1 MGKMYHWF
9 SKLFFNWL
17 IRGLVASN
25 VLYIQTLPY
34 LQKWIY
40 RLEYRGRKSC
50 LLYPQVFIRF
60 SKNCYWN
67 FGQAFNQWNLAS
79 FLTLYTFLRGC
90 LAALDTSRRSTQSRK
105 LHHKNL
111 QDYDF
116 LLSIFY
122 TTKTYT
128 CFIFYI
134 LFPPFLLLI
143 FTKCTF
149 VLFLTFLLI
158 NDISKGSSHFRKIDG
173 CACFLVSIVIRKT
186 K

>member
-67 FGQAFNQWNLAS
+67 FGQAFNQWNLAR
-79 FLTLYTFLRGC
+79 FLNLYTFLRGYP
-90 LAALDTSRRSTQSRK
+90 AALGTSRWIHRENT
-105 LHHKNL
+105 NC
-111 QDYDF
+111 
-116 LLSIFY
+116 I
-122 TTKTYT
+122 TKIMVDSFKENYV
-128 CFIFYI
+128 YELRWKI
-134 LFPPFLLLI
+134 L
-143 FTKCTF
+143 
-149 VLFLTFLLI
+149 V
-158 NDISKGSSHFRKIDG
+158 KIE
-173 CACFLVSIVIRKT
+173 
-186 K
+186 